1 MGDGASFIPFVKADF
16 GSLTSTIHPSH
27 TLFYNGRI
35 HGVTFI
41 SSDSAPAIDSHTLLS
56 LMRLYSTLN
65 VSSPHSL
72 SLPHRVFFPSV
83 PTFTDPRPDP
93 EESIPRQR
101 ANIGMAPETLK
112 AAYPSLAGAQFA
124 EDFADFTGIGLPVLL
139 DRVVI
144 ADRGAARR
152 GGLPRD
158 TPAWTVPFTR
168 LRASEDWFEPMRK
181 SLSECILGED
191 ENSAGTGTSA
201 DSTGNAPA
209 PAAAAAAATHTVTY
223 LSRQGGEE
231 GSRLRAADHAAL
243 LGALENLA
251 RTGVRVYVLD
261 EYATWTERMRALA
274 QSTVV
279 LSVFGDHL
287 ADAVFMKRSARSTF
301 MEVFPSG
308 EFNRNWETVVRS
320 MGIRYVAWQGKRY
333 VSKSLFP
340 ALMNGGFL
348 THSYG

>member
-1 MGDGASFIPFVKADF
+1 
-16 GSLTSTIHPSH
+16 
-27 TLFYNGRI
+27 
-35 HGVTFI
+35 
-41 SSDSAPAIDSHTLLS
+41 
-56 LMRLYSTLN
+56 MRLYTTLN

-72 SLPHRVFFPSV
+72 SPPHRVFFPAV
-83 PTFTDPRPDP
+83 PIFADPRPDSDD
-93 EESIPRQR
+93 ESIPRQR
-101 ANIGMAPETLK
+101 ANIGVAPETLK

-124 EDFADFTGIGLPVLL
+124 EDFADFAGISLPFLF

-144 ADRGAARR
+144 ADRGAARN

-181 SLSECILGED
+181 ALSECILGED

-201 DSTGNAPA
+201 DSASNAPAPA
-209 PAAAAAAATHTVTY
+209 PAAAKATTHTVTY

-243 LGALENLA
+243 IGALENLA

-320 MGIRYVAWQGKRY
+320 MGIRYVAWQGKRS
-333 VSKSLFP
+333 VTSPFFNP
-340 ALMNGGFL
+340 PP
-348 THSYG
+348 